1 MLRTSLNRIHGLL
14 FPWAY
19 HEGFNDGLVLGFFD
33 EDIVADAVGVQD
45 FQMVVVAYELWTVAR
60 EAI

>member
-45 FQMVVVAYELWTVAR
+45 FQMVVVA
-60 EAI
+60 